1 MTIRRIPSK
10 RMPPG
15 PWVPLD
21 IAPPLFLTLKQLRLW
36 AKCHQPMDPAIA
48 RVINL
53 HLADLGHLIDLQEE
67 DGVVVS
73 ADRWHETAGDLRQLV
88 ELLAT
93 SG

>member
-1 MTIRRIPSK
+1 MSARRRTPS

-21 IAPPLFLTLKQLRLW
+21 VAPQLVLALKQVKLW
-36 AKCHQPMDPAIA
+36 ATCHQPMDPAIA

-53 HLADLGHLIDLQEE
+53 HLADLGHLIDVQED

-73 ADRWHETAGDLRQLV
+73 ADRWHETVGDLRQLV
-88 ELLAT
+88 ELLAK
-93 SG
+93 SA